1 MVNKS
6 SSRFPCIDIPFYR
19 YPREKSI
26 INDFLKNRRRGFAPE
41 ILNIVNSIIE
51 RVRLEG
57 DRALFELTKMYDLFE
72 LSPETLEITESELK
86 EAYEKIDSGLQD
98 ALKVAIKRIED
109 FHQRF
114 LPETKIYED
123 SLGNLLGQVVRPVER
138 AGIYIPGGRAN
149 YPSTAI
155 MNIVPAKVAGVSEIY
170 VCVPP
175 DSKGKISNATLAALY
190 LLKPTRVF
198 RVGGAQAIAALA
210 YGTESIPAVDVIAGP
225 GNIYVAAAKKLVSG
239 DVGIDMVAGPS
250 EVVVIA
256 DAGSNPAWVARDLL
270 AQAEHDPDASAM
282 LISNSR
288 QLLEEVKHYLVE
300 FGATSERSHI
310 IGEALKNNCI
320 FFLADSI
327 ESGIEL
333 ANQIAPEHLELEVED
348 PFNYIHLIRSAGAVF
363 LGKYT
368 AESFGDYI
376 LGPNHTLPTQ
386 ATARFAS
393 PLSAATFMKFFNI
406 AMVSKKAVAELYPH
420 LEKIAAAEGLRE
432 HARAAQERYRKL
444 KQQK

>member
-1 MVNKS
+1 MIKKGNSK
-6 SSRFPCIDIPFYR
+6 FPCIDIPVYR
-19 YPREKSI
+19 YPQEKPI
-26 INDFLKNRRRGFAPE
+26 INDFLKKRRRGFAPE
-41 ILNIVNSIIE
+41 ILRTVSDIID
-51 RVRLEG
+51 RVRSEG
-57 DRALFELTKMYDLFE
+57 DKALYDFTKKFDLFELTRD
-72 LSPETLEITESELK
+72 TLEINESELK
-86 EAYEKIDSGLQD
+86 EAYEKIDISLQT
-98 ALKVAIKRIED
+98 AMKVAIERIED
-109 FHQRF
+109 FHKRF

-138 AGIYIPGGRAN
+138 AGIYIPGGKAN
-149 YPSTAI
+149 YPSTVI

-175 DSKGKISNATLAALY
+175 DSKGKISDATLAALY

-210 YGTESIPAVDVIAGP
+210 YGTETIPAVDVIAGP

-256 DAGSNPAWVARDLL
+256 DTTSDPAWVARDLL

-288 QLLEEVKHYLVE
+288 ELLEEVRNYLVE
-300 FGATSERSHI
+300 FGSNSERSHI
-310 IGEALKNNCI
+310 IREALKNNCTL
-320 FFLADSI
+320 FLVETI

-333 ANQIAPEHLELEVED
+333 ANLIAPEHLELEVED
-348 PFNYIHLIRSAGAVF
+348 PLDYLHLIRSAGAVF
-363 LGKYT
+363 LGKFT

-406 AMVSKKAVAELYPH
+406 AMVSKKAVVELYPH
-420 LEKIAAAEGLRE
+420 LEKIAAAEGLKE
-432 HARAAQERYRKL
+432 HSRAALERYRKL
-444 KQQK
+444 NRQK